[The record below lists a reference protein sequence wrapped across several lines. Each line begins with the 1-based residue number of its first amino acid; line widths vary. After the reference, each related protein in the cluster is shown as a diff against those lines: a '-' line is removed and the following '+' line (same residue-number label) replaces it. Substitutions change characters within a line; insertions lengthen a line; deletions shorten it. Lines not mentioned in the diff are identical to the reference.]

1 MTPPADSSLG
11 QPFGQPPDRPHV
23 LVVDDDA
30 RLRGLLSRYLGE
42 NGFWVTQAGDAAEAR
57 ARLQSLRF
65 DAIVLDLMMPGES
78 GLSFA
83 EDFKSRDDT
92 PVLIL
97 TAMSEPEDR
106 IGGLETGADDYL
118 VKPFEPRELL
128 LRLQNA
134 VRRARAAD
142 AAGGTGTGAAA
153 VVQLGVYT
161 FDARKKLLT
170 GESGETVNL
179 TESELSLLAALCGRP
194 NAAVSRED
202 LAEQAGMSGGARA
215 VDVQITRLRRKLEP
229 NPKSPR
235 YVRTVR
241 GRGYLLAPD

>member
-1 MTPPADSSLG
+1 MSA
-11 QPFGQPPDRPHV
+11 PDDPPHV

-30 RLRGLLSRYLGE
+30 RLRDLTARYLGE
-42 NGFWVTQAGDAAEAR
+42 NGFMVTQAGGAAEAR
-57 ARLQSLRF
+57 ARLARLRF
-65 DAIVLDLMMPGES
+65 DAVVLDLMMPGES

-83 EDFKSRDDT
+83 ADFKSGDDT

-128 LRLQNA
+128 LRLRNA
-134 VRRARAAD
+134 VRRARAAE
-142 AAGGTGTGAAA
+142 AAGAADGTGSVLRFGGL
-153 VVQLGVYT
+153 V
-161 FDARKKLLT
+161 FDARRKILT
-170 GESGETVNL
+170 ADGGAAVSL
-179 TESELSLLAALCGRP
+179 TESELGILAALSARP
-194 NAAVSRED
+194 DAPVPRED
-202 LAEQAGMSGGARA
+202 LVEQTGMSGGVRA

-229 NPKSPR
+229 DPKTPR

-241 GRGYLLAPD
+241 GRGYMLAPD

>member
-1 MTPPADSSLG
+1 MTAPAD
-11 QPFGQPPDRPHV
+11 PPHV

-30 RLRGLLSRYLGE
+30 RLRDLIARYLGD
-42 NGFWVTQAGDAAEAR
+42 NGFMVTQAADAAEAR
-57 ARLQSLRF
+57 TRLGRLRF

-83 EDFKSRDDT
+83 LDFKARDDT

-97 TAMSEPEDR
+97 TAMAEPEDR

-134 VRRARAAD
+134 VRRARAAEADSAD
-142 AAGGTGTGAAA
+142 AEPVIRFAGR
-153 VVQLGVYT
+153 L
-161 FDARKKLLT
+161 FDVHRRLLT
-170 GESGETVNL
+170 EDSGETVSL
-179 TESELSLLAALCGRP
+179 TESELGLLAALCERP
-194 NAAVSRED
+194 HTPVSRED
-202 LAEQAGMSGGARA
+202 LVQQTGMSGGVRA

-229 NPKSPR
+229 DPKTPR

-241 GRGYLLAPD
+241 GRGYMLAPD